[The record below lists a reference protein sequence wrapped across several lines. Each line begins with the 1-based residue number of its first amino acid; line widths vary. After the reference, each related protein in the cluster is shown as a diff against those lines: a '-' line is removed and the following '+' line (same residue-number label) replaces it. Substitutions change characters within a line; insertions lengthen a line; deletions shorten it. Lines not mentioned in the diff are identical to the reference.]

1 MTSSAETSFSASADW
16 DFPPETPVFLLRS
29 SQTIQALGPE
39 MRQTIWSVDPQISIP
54 TITSMN
60 DELDESVATERF
72 QAVILSSF
80 GAAALLLAVLGIY
93 GVLAYSVSQRTQE
106 FGIRIALGSDRS
118 GLARLVLV
126 DASYSLLGGILLG
139 LLGAAVASRWVG
151 SLLYQTSALDPW
163 AIGLSLLVLLVA
175 ALLASLPPLR
185 KAASV
190 DPMQALR
197 SE

>member
-1 MTSSAETSFSASADW
+1 
-16 DFPPETPVFLLRS
+16 
-29 SQTIQALGPE
+29 